1 MPSAVIAVLITASE
15 AFAEVVAV
23 VVHANVV
30 TAIPESRVLVS
41 ERIVVIEA
49 PAILTIR
56 LTRSDT
62 FLITI
67 THGLP
72 ELIRCV
78 LIRIVVSAAAIVA
91 VNRRSVYVAPT
102 LKPRLVSAHVVPI
115 SLLITQLRH
124 SPLALEAL
132 SSLLLDALLLRLA
145 LAILIQALLLNC
157 LFLSLTLDGHLRLL
171 PLLPLLTL
179 LLLGLLSLSLLALL
193 FPLGLLKLLLLS
205 LLLLLLNLLLLSLR
219 LPLLPSRS
227 LLLLLLLLSLLLLNL
242 RLLPFLLAGSFL
254 LLLLLLLNLL
264 LLSLRL
270 LPLLSPGSLVLLL
283 SLLLLLLLSLLLL
296 FPLRLLLLVRILRVH
311 KTATCK
317 QERGANNKSHAFL
330 NQ

>member
-1 MPSAVIAVLITASE
+1 MPSTVIAVLITASE

-41 ERIVVIEA
+41 ERFVVIEA

-67 THGLP
+67 PHGLL
-72 ELIRCV
+72 ELIRCI
-78 LIRIVVSAAAIVA
+78 LIRIVVSPAAIVA
-91 VNRRSVYVAPT
+91 VNRRRVCVAPT
-102 LKPRLVSAHVVPI
+102 LKPRLICSHVLPI
-115 SLLITQLRH
+115 SLLIAQLRD
-124 SPLALEAL
+124 SPLALETL
-132 SSLLLDALLLRLA
+132 SPLLLESLLLNLA
-145 LAILIQALLLNC
+145 LSILIQALLLNS
-157 LFLSLTLDGHLRLL
+157 LFLSLTLNGHLRLL
-171 PLLPLLTL
+171 PLLSL
-179 LLLGLLSLSLLALL
+179 LLLGLLGLRLLALL
-193 FPLGLLKLLLLS
+193 FSLSLLQLLLLS
-205 LLLLLLNLLLLSLR
+205 RLLLLNLRLLSLR
-219 LPLLPSRS
+219 LPLLFSGS

-242 RLLPFLLAGSFL
+242 GLLPFLLPGSFL
-254 LLLLLLLNLL
+254 LRLLLLLNLL

-270 LPLLSPGSLVLLL
+270 LPLLFPGSLVLLL

-296 FPLRLLLLVRILRVH
+296 FPLRLLLLVGILRVC

-317 QERGANNKSHAFL
+317 QESGSNYKSHAFL

>member
-30 TAIPESRVLVS
+30 TAIPEGRVLVS

-62 FLITI
+62 FLIAI
-67 THGLP
+67 PHGLP
-72 ELIRCV
+72 ELIRCILV
-78 LIRIVVSAAAIVA
+78 GVVVPPAAIVA
-91 VNRRSVYVAPT
+91 VDRRRVYVAPT
-102 LKPRLVSAHVVPI
+102 LKPRLVCSHVLPI
-115 SLLITQLRH
+115 SLLIAQLRD

-132 SSLLLDALLLRLA
+132 SSLLLESLLLNLA
-145 LAILIQALLLNC
+145 LSILIQALLLYS
-157 LFLSLTLDGHLRLL
+157 LFLALTLDGHLRLL
-171 PLLPLLTL
+171 LPLLRL
-179 LLLGLLSLSLLALL
+179 LLLGLLSLRLLALL
-193 FPLGLLKLLLLS
+193 FPLSLLELLLLS
-205 LLLLLLNLLLLSLR
+205 LLLLLNLLLLSLR
-219 LPLLPSRS
+219 LPFLSS
-227 LLLLLLLLSLLLLNL
+227 GGLLLLLLLLSLLLLNL
-242 RLLPFLLAGSFL
+242 RLLPFLLPGSFL

-270 LPLLSPGSLVLLL
+270 LPLLFPGSLVLLL

-296 FPLRLLLLVRILRVH
+296 FSLRLLLLVRILRVY
-311 KTATCK
+311 KTAARK
-317 QERGANNKSHAFL
+317 QERRANNKSHAFL

>member
-30 TAIPESRVLVS
+30 TAIPESCVLVS

-67 THGLP
+67 PHGLA
-72 ELIRCV
+72 ELIRCILV
-78 LIRIVVSAAAIVA
+78 RVVVTAAAIVA
-91 VNRRSVYVAPT
+91 INRRRIYVAPT
-102 LKPRLVSAHVVPI
+102 LKPRLVCSHVLPI
-115 SLLITQLRH
+115 SLLIAQLRQ

-132 SSLLLDALLLRLA
+132 SSLLLESLLLKLA

-157 LFLSLTLDGHLRLL
+157 LFLSLTLDSQLRLL
-171 PLLPLLTL
+171 PLLSL

-193 FPLGLLKLLLLS
+193 FPLGLLELLLLS
-205 LLLLLLNLLLLSLR
+205 LLLLLNLLLLSLR
-219 LPLLPSRS
+219 LPLLSSGS

-242 RLLPFLLAGSFL
+242 GLLSFLLAGSFL

-296 FPLRLLLLVRILRVH
+296 FPLRLLLLVRILRVY

-317 QERGANNKSHAFL
+317 QERSANNKSHAFL